1 MACFHTS
8 KRRPRQTECERT
20 GWHRSVC
27 FFLACSLAGL
37 EVDHDVRLRVTLRR
51 ITTPRCRGA
60 LVSPR
65 RLPRSLVRI
74 ICPRPRLSS
83 SYTRIR
89 FRRTRR
95 TQRLNEGGEG
105 RFRSGPPGRRGR
117 LRGTRDAMYKEDWY
131 APPPVSRFKHVSKRE
146 STMSTISGCRP
157 MGAATKCAIPGCLAA
172 ASAAS
177 VGMSSCQCLPGE
189 RKNGLT
195 ATVVAPCST
204 HLPKACSMSGSAIS
218 MCASSTIGRPD
229 SSLYILTNS
238 SSRSFEAFRL
248 DPWSTMTTPNT
259 SSAAEARVH
268 DDDPPRPRS
277 RYRDRR
283 GPARRRAKGHG
294 VLTVVPAPRMVN

>member
-1 MACFHTS
+1 MTATPPLTFSGRRRRPPWARREQKSWACECRVQSEAPRAARTRCVIGMACFHTS

-131 APPPVSRFKHVSKRE
+131 APPPVSRFKHVSSRE
-146 STMSTISGCRP
+146 STISTISG
-157 MGAATKCAIPGCLAA
+157 
-172 ASAAS
+172 
-177 VGMSSCQCLPGE
+177 
-189 RKNGLT
+189 
-195 ATVVAPCST
+195 
-204 HLPKACSMSGSAIS
+204 
-218 MCASSTIGRPD
+218 
-229 SSLYILTNS
+229 
-238 SSRSFEAFRL
+238 
-248 DPWSTMTTPNT
+248 
-259 SSAAEARVH
+259 
-268 DDDPPRPRS
+268 
-277 RYRDRR
+277 
-283 GPARRRAKGHG
+283 
-294 VLTVVPAPRMVN
+294 